1 MKWLIATCCGLYAC
15 YCINFCGSLM
25 IVSVEEEWCHLAT
38 LLKKAWKRATHK
50 PSDYEHVAVEEITTT
65 GKENEFAEKASSS
78 KESIV
83 SVSAKSNSQSQ
94 SRPRRHPAPNSLDR
108 RLDVRELRHR
118 GSSSES
124 NGRLLNVF
132 PERLQ
137 NLPISGPLHT
147 SKRQYFVCNVLRL
160 RHHKLPIEF

>member
-1 MKWLIATCCGLYAC
+1 
-15 YCINFCGSLM
+15 M

-83 SVSAKSNSQSQ
+83 SVSSEIELASQ
-94 SRPRRHPAPNSLDR
+94 SRPRQIIP
-108 RLDVRELRHR
+108 HR
-118 GSSSES
+118 T
-124 NGRLLNVF
+124 L
-132 PERLQ
+132 
-137 NLPISGPLHT
+137 
-147 SKRQYFVCNVLRL
+147 
-160 RHHKLPIEF
+160 

>member
-1 MKWLIATCCGLYAC
+1 
-15 YCINFCGSLM
+15 M

-50 PSDYEHVAVEEITTT
+50 PSDYEHVAVEEITT
-65 GKENEFAEKASSS
+65 GKENEFAEKKSSSS

-83 SVSAKSNSQSQ
+83 SVSSEIELAESKSAA
-94 SRPRRHPAPNSLDR
+94 PDHPAPNSLDR

-137 NLPISGPLHT
+137 NMPISDPPILPKDNT
-147 SKRQYFVCNVLRL
+147 LFATCCDYDTTNS
-160 RHHKLPIEF
+160 PIEF